1 MHRPLNPSD
10 LILNVSPL
18 PPIKLADTLL
28 DHAPSLPPE
37 IIHGVLHQG
46 SKMIMGGTSKGRK
59 SWMLMDLAVCVSEGL
74 EWWGFT
80 TEKKKTPTLYLNF
93 EIQEAHFTKRLAWIA
108 EVRKLKALPNLKL
121 WNLRGFAAGL
131 DTLRPL
137 ISDQLA
143 NHHVGLLIL
152 DPLYKMLG
160 TTDENANTDMAQMM
174 NEIEKLAVQHGCAVV
189 FAHHFRKGGP
199 GDAPSMDRMS
209 GAGVLARDPDS
220 IIVMQDHENEDC
232 VVVEPTLRNFPP
244 QKPFGLHWE
253 CPIFTRDPDLDT
265 SKIKGKAGAKALV
278 DPNDL
283 KGWMKKKEWGY
294 SEMVDEIVERYGVS
308 ESTSKTVVRKAIR
321 GKIIEKGEGSKKY
334 SLTI

>member
-10 LILNVSPL
+10 LILDVSPL
-18 PPIKLADTLL
+18 PPIKLADDLL
-28 DHAPSLPPE
+28 ALAPPLPPE

-46 SKMIMGGTSKGRK
+46 SKMIMGGASKGRK

-80 TEKKKTPTLYLNF
+80 TEKTPTLYLNF

-131 DTLRPL
+131 DTLRPK

-152 DPLYKMLG
+152 DPLYKLLG
-160 TTDENANTDMAQMM
+160 TADENANTDMALLM
-174 NEIEKLAVQHGCAVV
+174 NEIEQLAVQHGCAVI

-199 GDAPSMDRMS
+199 GDTPSMQRIS
-209 GAGVLARDPDS
+209 GASTLSRDPDS
-220 IIVMQDHENEDC
+220 IIVMQDHPEDNC

-244 QKPFGLHWE
+244 QPPFGLRWE
-253 CPIFTRDPDLDT
+253 CPIFTRDHDLDT
-265 SKIKGKAGAKALV
+265 SQLKGKGGQPPKVAAKQVAILIPFGDCLTKKELVAKLIEEYDCSQPSAYRYIDKAL
-278 DPNDL
+278 DSNEIKLSPSGDL
-283 KGWMKKKEWGY
+283 L
-294 SEMVDEIVERYGVS
+294 
-308 ESTSKTVVRKAIR
+308 VRP
-321 GKIIEKGEGSKKY
+321 
-334 SLTI
+334 